1 VFGATLVQAVAW
13 IAGTAVGVTI
23 GVEIPAPEDFG
34 FDTIFP
40 ACYLALL
47 WPELRG
53 AQDRLAALLGAGI
66 ALAILAGRAGQVAA
80 AIRRKATC
88 AGLNPHARKGADPCA
103 NYLSNKRPYLDYP
116 TALQQGWPITTG
128 VIEGACRH
136 LVKDRMDLRAPAGD
150 WTVPRPSSSC
160 GPYAATATSRTTR
173 WQHESLQKSR
183 SPLNSR
189 TARRSETRS

>member
-23 GVEIPAPEDFG
+23 GVKIPAPEDFG

-53 AQDRLAALLGAGI
+53 AQARLAALLGAGI

-88 AGLNPHARKGADPCA
+88 AGLNPHARKGADPWVQVAALLPARQVHHPLGC
-103 NYLSNKRPYLDYP
+103 
-116 TALQQGWPITTG
+116 TAGQR
-128 VIEGACRH
+128 VRAC
-136 LVKDRMDLRAPAGD
+136 
-150 WTVPRPSSSC
+150 
-160 GPYAATATSRTTR
+160 
-173 WQHESLQKSR
+173 SR
-183 SPLNSR
+183 SPYAC
-189 TARRSETRS
+189 T